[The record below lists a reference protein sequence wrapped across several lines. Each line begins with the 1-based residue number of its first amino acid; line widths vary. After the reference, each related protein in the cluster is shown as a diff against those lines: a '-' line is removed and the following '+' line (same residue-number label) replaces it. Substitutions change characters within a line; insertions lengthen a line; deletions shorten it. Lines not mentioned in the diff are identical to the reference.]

1 MVNKQDFLRII
12 NLYHYLNFGGLRL
25 RELGHGFLY
34 QFVYAYFQWFL
45 TSLDMFHHHIHLE
58 NKKSST
64 FKVRFNCNTKIGL
77 ESFFDLPS
85 GLKYKVRKYLVIM
98 RALQYKN

>member
-64 FKVRFNCNTKIGL
+64 CKVRFTCNTKINL
-77 ESFFDLPS
+77 ESFFMIHLEGLQKK
-85 GLKYKVRKYLVIM
+85 GLKCKVRISKVHIF
-98 RALQYKN
+98 